1 MAMLEEVPFRYLR
14 EGLGFLNFSDLCKW
28 NKHKRAKY
36 PELHSGGIVFP
47 LFSVEANNLMF
58 SYVLVS
64 EKSILVSYLI
74 LMVSSSVAP
83 RGVSSF
89 WVASSRE
96 KALASEQQ
104 LQPWYSNVL
113 WNIINS
119 QAVIP
124 KLQS

>member
-1 MAMLEEVPFRYLR
+1 
-14 EGLGFLNFSDLCKW
+14 
-28 NKHKRAKY
+28 
-36 PELHSGGIVFP
+36 
-47 LFSVEANNLMF
+47 MF

-113 WNIINS
+113 
-119 QAVIP
+119 
-124 KLQS
+124 

>member
-1 MAMLEEVPFRYLR
+1 M
-14 EGLGFLNFSDLCKW
+14 
-28 NKHKRAKY
+28 KY
-36 PELHSGGIVFP
+36 PELQAGGIVCP
-47 LFSVEANNLMF
+47 LFSVEANNLML

-74 LMVSSSVAP
+74 LMVSFSVAP

-113 WNIINS
+113 
-119 QAVIP
+119 
-124 KLQS
+124 